1 MADEQKDARDQA
13 EQLDQD
19 LAELARA
26 AGGTLHIYPR
36 PGQAVRR
43 VILRDL
49 QTDGGAQFEAAQLE
63 DDGTLRITGHDTG
76 QGVSDFFGDDITS
89 YEWVYVVPP
98 DRVQALLA
106 ALGASDAEDDVLTA
120 LAAYHEQH
128 GGQISAVLKNP
139 PVSAAFD
146 NWHS

>member
-1 MADEQKDARDQA
+1 MADDQNDEELA
-13 EQLDQD
+13 D
-19 LAELARA
+19 LASAT
-26 AGGTLHIYPR
+26 GGTLHIYPR

-43 VILRDL
+43 VILRNL
-49 QTDGGAQFEAAQLE
+49 RTDGGAQFEAAQLE

-76 QGVSDFFGDDITS
+76 QSVSDFFGDDITS

-106 ALGASDAEDDVLTA
+106 ALSASDAETDVLTA

-128 GGQISAVLKNP
+128 GGRISAVLKNP

-146 NWHS
+146 TWHS

>member
-1 MADEQKDARDQA
+1 MADDPKDARDQ
-13 EQLDQD
+13 LDEE

-26 AGGTLHIYPR
+26 TGGTLHIYPR
-36 PGQAVRR
+36 PGQAIRR

-76 QGVSDFFGDDITS
+76 RSVSDFFGDDITS

-98 DRVQALLA
+98 DRVRTLLQ

-128 GGQISAVLKNP
+128 GGRISAVLKNP
-139 PVSAAFD
+139 PVCAAFD